1 MCLLESS
8 YRAAP
13 TIQRKACSHFPLAHH
28 RGPSSPTGSLLR
40 IQAVSYIAFRR
51 ARSRS
56 HERDI
61 EVDSGAPVATLHVP
75 CRGTWRRS
83 PVQSSHRAQKVIEG
97 CLSFQGKS
105 TFLWRIR
112 CYNNSC
118 SGVLRTPSARK
129 ARKSPKTLTS
139 AQRGRRWTTGL
150 TVKAT
155 SEWF

>member
-28 RGPSSPTGSLLR
+28 RGPSSLAGSLLR

-61 EVDSGAPVATLHVP
+61 EVDSGAPVATLP

-118 SGVLRTPSARK
+118 SGVCCGPPPQER
-129 ARKSPKTLTS
+129 
-139 AQRGRRWTTGL
+139 RGRAP
-150 TVKAT
+150 KP
-155 SEWF
+155 